1 MTAPKPSSARLTPRQ
16 EEIVQA
22 AMAVVQ
28 EEGWANL
35 TVRRLAERLGVT
47 DPALYRH
54 FQGKRE
60 LALAIAGRLQRLLL
74 EPVRGIA
81 AETAVPVRLRVE
93 RILRHHLDLVLAT
106 GGLPVLLIAEAS
118 TGDARLAERLR
129 GIMDEYA
136 RLLGGLLAE
145 LEPPPGADGETA
157 APEELVLQLIA
168 LPAAVALRCR
178 LFPDRKPEPERLRWL
193 MSRHVDRVLALPDAA
208 EPAAGEEE
216 IA

>member
-1 MTAPKPSSARLTPRQ
+1 MPPSARLTPRQ

-22 AMAVVQ
+22 AMAVVR
-28 EEGWANL
+28 EEGWAHL

-54 FQGKRE
+54 FEGKGE
-60 LALAIAGRLQRLLL
+60 LALAIASRLQRLLL
-74 EPVRGIA
+74 EPVRAIA
-81 AETAVPVRLRVE
+81 AESAVPARLRVE

-129 GIMDEYA
+129 GIMEEYA

-145 LEPPPGADGETA
+145 LEPAGAPGGEPAT
-157 APEELVLQLIA
+157 PDELVLQLIA

-178 LFPDRKPEPERLRWL
+178 LFPDRRPEPERLRWL
-193 MSRHVDRVLALPDAA
+193 MARHVDRVLSPPDAIP
-208 EPAAGEEE
+208 PAAGQEE